1 MFASAFQEPVERRRL
16 PKFARFAYASREFYA
31 TSPNRPMPAYP
42 HLLAPLNLGFTTLA
56 NRVLMGSMHTG
67 LEESPD
73 GFSKLA
79 AFYAARAK
87 GGVGLIVTGGIAPNF
102 AGRLEPR
109 ASQLSFPWQA
119 GKHRSVTEA
128 VHAAG
133 GKIALQI
140 LHAGRYAYHPL
151 SVAPSAV
158 KSPITPFKPRAL
170 TRWGVQRTIA
180 AYVRCAKLAQRAG
193 YDGVEIMGSEGYLI
207 NQFVAPQTNFRDD
220 EWGGSFLNRI
230 RFPVAIVRAT
240 RAAVGGNFI
249 IIYRLSMLDLVDGG
263 SAWDEIVALAQAVE
277 AAGATII
284 NTGIG
289 WHEARI
295 PTIATMVPRAAFAW
309 VTRRLKGEVKI
320 PLVTTN
326 RINDP
331 ATAEAVIARGDAD
344 MVSMARPFLADAD
357 FVRKAALDRADEI
370 NTCIGCNQACLDQ
383 IFERQTA
390 TCLVNPY
397 ACRETELKLAH
408 AERKRTLAVVGA
420 GPAGMACAATAAE
433 RGHAVTLFEAAPEIG
448 GQFNLARR
456 IPGKEEFAETLR
468 YFRTRLG
475 KLGVRL
481 ELNRRVRAEDLAGF
495 DDVILATG
503 IVPRRPAIPGLDHPK
518 VASYVEI
525 IEGHRVA
532 GSRVALIGAGGIG
545 FDVAEFLTAGE
556 SADGHA
562 SDGRAEDSAIVAFR
576 DEWGIDVAYAR
587 RGGLKAAREDSS
599 TRRVW
604 LLQRKATKVGDG
616 LAKTTG
622 WIRRTLLRRRGV
634 TMLSGIEYVKID
646 DAGLHIRV
654 GGEPQVLDVDTIVI
668 CAGQE
673 PRRELL
679 AGLEAAGIKAK
690 LIGGADVAVE
700 LDAKRAI
707 DQGTRV
713 ALAL

>member
-1 MFASAFQEPVERRRL
+1 
-16 PKFARFAYASREFYA
+16 
-31 TSPNRPMPAYP
+31 MPSYP

-67 LEESPD
+67 LEEAPD
-73 GFSKLA
+73 GFNKLA

-109 ASQLSFPWQA
+109 ASQFSWPWQTA
-119 GKHRSVTEA
+119 KHRIITDA
-128 VHAAG
+128 VHASG
-133 GKIALQI
+133 SKIALQI

-151 SVAPSAV
+151 SVAPSRV
-158 KSPITPFKPRAL
+158 KSPITPFRPRAL

-180 AYVRCAKLAQRAG
+180 AYVRCAKLAQKAG

-220 EWGGSFLNRI
+220 EWGGSFLNRM
-230 RFPVAIVRAT
+230 RFPVAIVRRT
-240 RAAVGGNFI
+240 RQAVGPKFV
-249 IIYRLSMLDLVDGG
+249 IIYRLSMLDLVEGG
-263 SAWDEIVALAQAVE
+263 STWDEVVSLAQAVE

-320 PLVTTN
+320 PLITTN

-331 ATAEAVIARGDAD
+331 ATAETLLARGDAD
-344 MVSMARPFLADAD
+344 MVSMARPFLADPD
-357 FVRKAALDRADEI
+357 FVHKAALDRADEI

-397 ACRETELKLAH
+397 ACRETELKLVPATKK
-408 AERKRTLAVVGA
+408 RKVAVVGA
-420 GPAGMACAATAAE
+420 GPAGMACALTAAE
-433 RGHAVTLFEAAPEIG
+433 RGHDVTLFDAAAEIG

-468 YFRTRLG
+468 YFRTRLA
-475 KLGVRL
+475 KFGVKVA
-481 ELNRRVRAEDLAGF
+481 LNRHVGAEDLRGF
-495 DDVILATG
+495 DEVILSTG
-503 IVPRRPAIPGLDHPK
+503 IVPRRPPIPGLDHPK

-525 IEGHRVA
+525 VEGRKIAGTRVA
-532 GSRVALIGAGGIG
+532 IVGAGGIG

-562 SDGRAEDSAIVAFR
+562 SDGRADDPAIAAFR
-576 DEWGIDVAYAR
+576 AEWGIDSDYAT
-587 RGGLKAAREDSS
+587 RGGLKPAAKPGAPSPF
-599 TRRVW
+599 RRPPRQLW
-604 LLQRKATKVGDG
+604 LLQRKSSKVGES

-634 TMLSGIEYVKID
+634 KMLSGVEYVKID
-646 DAGLHIRV
+646 DAGLHIV
-654 GGEPQVLDVDTIVI
+654 VDGAPQVLDVDTVVI

-673 PRRELL
+673 PRCELV
-679 AGLEAAGIKAK
+679 AALEAAGIKPQ

-713 ALAL
+713 AMTL

>member
-1 MFASAFQEPVERRRL
+1 
-16 PKFARFAYASREFYA
+16 
-31 TSPNRPMPAYP
+31 MPSYP

-67 LEESPD
+67 LEEAPD
-73 GFSKLA
+73 GFNKLA

-109 ASQLSFPWQA
+109 ASQLSWPWQTA
-119 GKHRSVTEA
+119 KHRIITDA
-128 VHAAG
+128 VHASG
-133 GKIALQI
+133 SKIALQI

-151 SVAPSAV
+151 SVAPSRV
-158 KSPITPFKPRAL
+158 KSPITPFRPRAL
-170 TRWGVQRTIA
+170 TRWGIQRTIG
-180 AYVRCAKLAQRAG
+180 AYVRCAKLAQKAG

-220 EWGGSFLNRI
+220 DWGGSFLNRM
-230 RFPVAIVRAT
+230 RFPVAIVRRT
-240 RAAVGGNFI
+240 REAVGPKFI
-249 IIYRLSMLDLVDGG
+249 IIYRLSMLDLVEGG
-263 SAWDEIVALAQAVE
+263 SSWDEVVSLAQAVE

-320 PLVTTN
+320 PLITTN

-331 ATAEAVIARGDAD
+331 ATAETLLARGDAD
-344 MVSMARPFLADAD
+344 MVSMARPFLADPD
-357 FVRKAALDRADEI
+357 FVHKAALDRADEI

-397 ACRETELKLAH
+397 ACRETELKLVPA
-408 AERKRTLAVVGA
+408 AKKRKVAVVGA
-420 GPAGMACAATAAE
+420 GPAGMACAVTAAE
-433 RGHAVTLFEAAPEIG
+433 RGHDVTLFDAAAEIG

-468 YFRTRLG
+468 YFRTRLA
-475 KLGVRL
+475 KFGVKVA
-481 ELNRRVRAEDLAGF
+481 LNHHVGAEDLRDF
-495 DDVILATG
+495 DEVILSTG
-503 IVPRRPAIPGLDHPK
+503 IVPRRPPIPGLDHPK

-525 IEGHRVA
+525 VEGRKIA
-532 GSRVALIGAGGIG
+532 GKRVALVGAGGIG
-545 FDVAEFLTAGE
+545 FDVAELLTAGE
-556 SADGHA
+556 AADGHL
-562 SDGRAEDSAIVAFR
+562 SDGHGDDPAIAAFR
-576 DEWGIDVAYAR
+576 DEWGIDSAYAR
-587 RGGLKAAREDSS
+587 RGGLKPLREDSS
-599 TRRVW
+599 PRQLW
-604 LLQRKATKVGDG
+604 LLQRKTAKVGEG

-634 TMLSGIEYVKID
+634 TMLSGVEYVKID
-646 DAGLHIRV
+646 DAGLHIV
-654 GGEPQVLDVDTIVI
+654 VDGKPQVLDVDTVVI

-673 PRRELL
+673 PRRELV
-679 AGLEAAGIKAK
+679 AGLEAAGIAST
-690 LIGGADVAVE
+690 LIGGADVALE